1 MLFTGSALVCYP
13 LATRFVHPPPPP
25 PYRRLEELRGEQR
38 ELRSRA
44 EALEAEA
51 AGIKR
56 EEESA
61 LERRDRLMTE

>member
-1 MLFTGSALVCYP
+1 MPMYLFLWPHISCAPC
-13 LATRFVHPPPPP
+13 P
-25 PYRRLEELRGEQR
+25 PYRRLEQLRGEQR